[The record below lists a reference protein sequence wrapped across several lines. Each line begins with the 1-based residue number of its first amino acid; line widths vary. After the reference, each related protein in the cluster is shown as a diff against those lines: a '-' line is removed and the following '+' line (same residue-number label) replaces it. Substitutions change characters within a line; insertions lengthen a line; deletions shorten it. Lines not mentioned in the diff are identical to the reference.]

1 MQLILGLAVVIAII
15 LLIGWLQDNKERRR
29 VTSLREAAER
39 LGFDFRQ
46 DEDAAVL
53 RQTVPFLIF
62 YQGVSSTA
70 HNVMLSP
77 PNPTDDE
84 APRIAA
90 FEYAFN
96 VPFGRYTQSWRQT
109 VIQLLSPTLSLPAF
123 SVMPN
128 VVFEALATKARDE
141 KVREH
146 ALSSPTL
153 KLDNAP
159 TLTEESHIQ
168 APDRAAVEPLFTNAL
183 IRFFE
188 DHPDL
193 CVEAGD
199 NTLILYRFDELT
211 PADKLSAFIDE
222 AYELHRILKEGSA

>member
-1 MQLILGLAVVIAII
+1 
-15 LLIGWLQDNKERRR
+15 
-29 VTSLREAAER
+29 
-39 LGFDFRQ
+39 
-46 DEDAAVL
+46 
-53 RQTVPFLIF
+53 
-62 YQGVSSTA
+62 
-70 HNVMLSP
+70 MLSP
-77 PNPTDDE
+77 PTPADDE

-109 VIQLLSPTLSLPAF
+109 VIQLISPTLALPDF

-128 VVFEALATKARDE
+128 FVFEALATKARDE

-146 ALSSPTL
+146 ALSSSTL

-159 TLTEESHIQ
+159 ALTEETHIQ
-168 APDRAAVEPLFTNAL
+168 APNREAVRPLFTDAL
-183 IRFFE
+183 IRFFA

-193 CVEAGD
+193 CVEAGE